1 VPGPFACFIWFVGI
15 LSEAAVLVCALKK
28 GAFRRYLLLNLYMAG
43 LLVVEL
49 GRYKILSEY
58 GQSSAQYTYFYYYS
72 DAILTIFLYFALSS
86 LYSHVFSEMKAERYV
101 KMGTLLLLGG
111 TALFSYAVVQQ
122 STAKFVTHFV
132 VELSQN
138 LYFVGVVLTYVLWGA
153 ILKLRETRTR
163 LIQLVLSLGVYFS
176 LLAANYAVRN
186 LYPSLS
192 SSSLFVPLVQIF
204 GTFLPLAWA
213 YAFWRLPEEARLVP
227 ARLAV
232 IPR

>member
-1 VPGPFACFIWFVGI
+1 VLGPFAYFIWIVG
-15 LSEAAVLVCALKK
+15 LLCEAAVLVCALKK
-28 GAFRRYLLLNLYMAG
+28 GAFRRYLILNLYMG
-43 LLVVEL
+43 CLMVSEI
-49 GRYKILSEY
+49 GRYKIFTEY
-58 GQSSAQYTYFYYYS
+58 GYSSTQYQYFYYYS
-72 DAILTIFLYFALSS
+72 DAILTICLYFALST

-101 KMGTLLLLGG
+101 KMGTLLLLAG
-111 TALFSYAVVQQ
+111 TAAFTAAVVLQ
-122 STAKFVTHFV
+122 SSAKLVTHFV

-163 LIQLVLSLGVYFS
+163 LVQLVLSLGVYFS
-176 LLAANYAVRN
+176 ILAATYALRN

-192 SSSLFVPLVQIF
+192 SFFVPLVGVF

-213 YAFWRLPEEARLVP
+213 YAFWRLPEDARLSP
-227 ARLAV
+227 SRLAV

>member
-1 VPGPFACFIWFVGI
+1 MGGLFV
-15 LSEAAVLVCALKK
+15 SELA
-28 GAFRRYLLLNLYMAG
+28 
-43 LLVVEL
+43 
-49 GRYKILSEY
+49 RYKVLAEY
-58 GQSSAQYTYFYYYS
+58 GFSSKQYLYFYYYS
-72 DAILTIFLYFALSS
+72 DAILTIFLFFALST
-86 LYSHVFSEMKAERYV
+86 LYSHVFSEMNAERYV
-101 KMGTLLLLGG
+101 RMGSLLLLAG

-122 STAKFVTHFV
+122 STAKLVTHFV

-138 LYFVGVVLTYVLWGA
+138 LYFVGLVLTYVLWAA

-176 LLAANYAVRN
+176 LIAANYAIRN

-192 SSSLFVPLVQIF
+192 SVFVPLVQVF

-213 YAFWRLPEEARLVP
+213 YAFWQLPEEARLSP